1 MLVFTFF
8 CSYFFITETPNK
20 LPSHITRSFIWLKWL
35 QNNSSRSCWKTS
47 TKYKSKSL
55 SLSRFILWS
64 IYNLLFL
71 CCLGFLCSWC
81 MSYCH
86 IFYFIS
92 SNKTLLHVY
101 IYIFNVEWVSEYLR
115 TKFLYFTFLNEIIK
129 IHNCDQFSFYF
140 LFILVNAA
148 SQFFLHA

>member
-1 MLVFTFF
+1 M
-8 CSYFFITETPNK
+8 
-20 LPSHITRSFIWLKWL
+20 
-35 QNNSSRSCWKTS
+35 
-47 TKYKSKSL
+47 
-55 SLSRFILWS
+55 
-64 IYNLLFL
+64 FL

-101 IYIFNVEWVSEYLR
+101 IFNVEWVSKYLR

-140 LFILVNAA
+140 IFLVNAA
-148 SQFFLHA
+148 SQFFFACMVKAIFKNINSFVWWWIKTIKERDRERFYYSILFLLKHNAKIREIKLHWLSLEQCEQLMQ